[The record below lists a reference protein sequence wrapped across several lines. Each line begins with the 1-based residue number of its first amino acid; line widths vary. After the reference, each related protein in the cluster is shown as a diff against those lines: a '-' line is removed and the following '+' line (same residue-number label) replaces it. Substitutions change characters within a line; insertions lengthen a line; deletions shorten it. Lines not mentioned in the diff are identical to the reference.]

1 MELRTIDII
10 TDKVDIKPED
20 NYRIKVT
27 LMADSDELD
36 NILAAI
42 GDKAIIRYLEE
53 NGYEVGTPSK
63 LR

>member
-10 TDKVDIKPED
+10 TDKVDINPED

-27 LMADSDELD
+27 LTADNDEIQD
-36 NILAAI
+36 ILAAI
-42 GDKAIIRYLEE
+42 GDKAIIRYMEE